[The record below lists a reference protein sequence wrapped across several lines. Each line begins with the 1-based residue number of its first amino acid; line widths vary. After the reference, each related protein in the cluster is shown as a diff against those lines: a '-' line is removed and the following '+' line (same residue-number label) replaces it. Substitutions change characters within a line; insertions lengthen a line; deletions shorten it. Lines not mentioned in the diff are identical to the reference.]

1 MTYIR
6 QIAYIFQKNICYISM
21 DPDNLRKLTD
31 DQKYDADIATRQAE
45 INDWSYNNK
54 MDTLFVF
61 QILFVSILFACI
73 LVACKGAGLISSV
86 YIWYSLGIV
95 ALIVILTIINRAMY
109 TNYRRDSR
117 YWNKRKFLDDNN
129 RSSPLRAD
137 DPTLQEYNNVINPS
151 GGGGGG
157 GGGGGTGTLG
167 SDGVC
172 KCS

>member
-1 MTYIR
+1 
-6 QIAYIFQKNICYISM
+6 
-21 DPDNLRKLTD
+21 
-31 DQKYDADIATRQAE
+31 
-45 INDWSYNNK
+45 
-54 MDTLFVF
+54 
-61 QILFVSILFACI
+61 
-73 LVACKGAGLISSV
+73 
-86 YIWYSLGIV
+86 
-95 ALIVILTIINRAMY
+95 MY

-151 GGGGGG
+151 GGGSS
-157 GGGGGTGTLG
+157 GGGGTGTLG